1 MYIHKA
7 SLEQFHQGLEPSDA
21 TLEDYLA
28 QHLDLY
34 EKVEP
39 HIHAF
44 VSEEDRIHRIKRE
57 VETLRHQYASTSI
70 PPLYGIPV
78 GVKDLIHID
87 GLPTRAGSNLPTS
100 ELTGAE
106 GGFIKKLRQK
116 GAWFAGK
123 TVTEE
128 FAYAGHLATRNPHHL
143 DHTSGGSSA
152 GSAASVAAGICP
164 FAIGTQT
171 LRSVIAPASFC
182 GVVGFKPSY
191 GRIPIDGVQLMCP
204 SIDTFGL
211 FTQDLNSMEFISAEL
226 ISEWKLFESDRK
238 PVLGIPEG
246 VYMTLLDDEA
256 KSAFQ
261 SQIKKLEAAG
271 FIVRTVAMPWEDSFI
286 YGDALIRFVHG
297 EMAQVHAPIFEK
309 NKDFYD
315 AKVREGILTG
325 QTIEEE
331 ELELYRRGQTK
342 LRSDLMEVQ
351 RRYGIDIWVSPS
363 QAATAPLWGTR
374 TGWTGMTA
382 IWSYAGAPAISIP
395 SATISNMPLGFQC
408 IGAYGQD
415 EELIYW
421 SKIVSQALQ

>member
-1 MYIHKA
+1 MYVNRA
-7 SLEQFHQGLEPSDA
+7 SLEQFHQGLEPSND
-21 TLEDYLA
+21 TLELYLA
-28 QHLDLY
+28 QHFELY
-34 EKVEP
+34 GKVEP
-39 HIHAF
+39 YIHAF

-57 VETLRHQYASTSI
+57 VETLRQKYASSSL
-70 PPLYGIPV
+70 PSLYGIPV

-87 GLPTRAGSNLPTS
+87 GLPTRAGSNLPPS

-106 GGFIKKLRQK
+106 GGLIKKLRQK

-123 TVTEE
+123 TATEE

-211 FTQDLNSMEFISAEL
+211 FTQDLNSMEFISEEL
-226 ISEWKLFESDRK
+226 ITEWKPFEADRK

-256 KSAFQ
+256 KETFHN
-261 SQIKKLEAAG
+261 QIKKLELAG
-271 FIVRTVAMPWEDSFI
+271 FIVKTVAMPWEDSFI
-286 YGDALIRFVHG
+286 YGDAMLRFVHG
-297 EMAQVHAPIFEK
+297 EMAQVHAPIFER

-315 AKVREGILTG
+315 ANVREGILAG
-325 QTIEEE
+325 QTIEDE
-331 ELELYRRGQTK
+331 ELELYRRGQIK
-342 LRSDLMEVQ
+342 LRDDLIDVQ
-351 RRYGIDIWVSPS
+351 RTHGIDIWVSPA

-382 IWSYAGAPAISIP
+382 IWSYAGAPTITIP
-395 SATISNMPLGFQC
+395 SANINNLPLGFQC
-408 IGAYGQD
+408 VGAYGQD

-421 SKIVSQALQ
+421 SKIVSQAL